1 MLQNVWKDLAQIQPN
16 LLGPCVKVSVP
27 ADKEGLATK
36 AAPKVAPVAK
46 VGGKRPTT
54 YSQCDQQGHNKRT
67 CQQ

>member
-1 MLQNVWKDLAQIQPN
+1 MLQDIWKDLVQIQLN

-46 VGGKRPTT
+46 VGGKKPTT
-54 YSQCDQQGHNKRT
+54 CS
-67 CQQ
+67 